1 MLISEDK
8 FRDDQTTLKVPSSKS
23 TEIEHKKQIKKKT
36 SKTKDVSSHQNLPSP
51 QGMLS

>member
-23 TEIEHKKQIKKKT
+23 TEIEHKKQIKKEFC
-36 SKTKDVSSHQNLPSP
+36 
-51 QGMLS
+51 